1 MIGSVLSADIF
12 ARYLRL
18 KGDEVV
24 FVSGSDSH
32 GTPVAVA
39 AKKQNIPVEELAVK
53 NHEITKELFKE
64 WKISYDNYTITHN
77 STHIKFVQD
86 FYLDIQKNGY
96 ILEKEIESFYC
107 EKDNLFLPDRFV
119 EGICPHCGFED
130 ARGDQCDSCQ
140 KLLTPLELKKPR

>member
-53 NHEITKELFKE
+53 NHEITKELFK
-64 WKISYDNYTITHN
+64 
-77 STHIKFVQD
+77 D
-86 FYLDIQKNGY
+86 FYSY
-96 ILEKEIESFYC
+96 
-107 EKDNLFLPDRFV
+107 
-119 EGICPHCGFED
+119 
-130 ARGDQCDSCQ
+130 
-140 KLLTPLELKKPR
+140 